1 MTLKTHSIRIANL
14 ILFFILTVLA
24 ATPIPAQQ
32 SNVLAGQ
39 QSNTDGGDQTTASTG
54 SKRNEFGVWGSIS
67 FDATTWI
74 GYTPD
79 AKFGNIGLRYGRI
92 LAANRNL
99 AFSWTIDAI
108 PVAVLSVDRFTTVST
123 GTGSF
128 AVRQTRDHTYGA
140 GLSPIGLKLN
150 FRRSKLLQPF
160 ASGSAGFLY
169 FSKQVPVSG
178 ASQFNFTFEFGGGV
192 DIVRDSRHGISIG
205 YKYQHISNGYTSPIN
220 PGIDVQMVHV
230 GYLIR
235 R

>member
-1 MTLKTHSIRIANL
+1 MACKTHSLRIAKL
-14 ILFFILTVLA
+14 LFFFILATFLA
-24 ATPIPAQQ
+24 VTPARAQQ
-32 SNVLAGQ
+32 SNTPTPQ
-39 QSNTDGGDQTTASTG
+39 ENIR
-54 SKRNEFGVWGSIS
+54 RNEFGVWGSIS

-79 AKFGNIGLRYGRI
+79 ARFGNIGLRYGRV

-99 AFSWTIDAI
+99 AFSWTIDAV
-108 PVAVLSVDRFTTVST
+108 PVAVLSVKRFTTVPT

-128 AVRQTRDHTYGA
+128 TVRETRDQTYGA

-169 FSKQVPVSG
+169 FSEQVPITG

-192 DIVRDSRHGISIG
+192 DIVRDGRHGISVG
-205 YKYQHISNGYTSPIN
+205 YKYQHISNGYTSPLN
-220 PGIDVQMVHV
+220 PGIDVQMIHV
-230 GYLIR
+230 GYSVR

>member
-1 MTLKTHSIRIANL
+1 MRIAKL
-14 ILFFILTVLA
+14 ILFFILAAFLA
-24 ATPIPAQQ
+24 VTPSYAQQ
-32 SNVLAGQ
+32 SNTPKQ
-39 QSNTDGGDQTTASTG
+39 EENNR
-54 SKRNEFGVWGSIS
+54 RNEFGVWGSIS

-79 AKFGNIGLRYGRI
+79 ARFGNIGLRYGRV

-108 PVAVLSVDRFTTVST
+108 PVAVLSVKRFTTVST
-123 GTGSF
+123 GTGSV
-128 AVRQTRDHTYGA
+128 AVRETREQTYGA
-140 GLSPIGLKLN
+140 GASPIGLKLN
-150 FRRSKLLQPF
+150 FRRSKQLQPF

-169 FSKQVPVSG
+169 FSEQVPVSG
-178 ASQFNFTFEFGGGV
+178 ASQFNFTFEFSGGV
-192 DIVRDSRHGISIG
+192 DIVRDGRHGISIG

-230 GYLIR
+230 GYSFR